1 MICRSEILQLGA
13 YSSLFLN
20 IQSTIKWHCFQF
32 EIWELSDALYVL
44 HYPFQF
50 WYFEGYIPHFW
61 QMVTHMT
68 LLSCEVKGASYKV
81 IALDFSRS
89 LFKTVLLGSLELL
102 LLFSKTT
109 PLLYSSPSHSTF
121 YSSEMN
127 TTNIIQTKTKVSFRI
142 ITLNKSHKS

>member
-68 LLSCEVKGASYKV
+68 LLSCEVKSASYKI

-109 PLLYSSPSHSTF
+109 SLLYSSPSHLTF

-127 TTNIIQTKTKVSFRI
+127 TTNIIQTKTKVS
-142 ITLNKSHKS
+142 LE

>member
-1 MICRSEILQLGA
+1 MKKMLGWPLIMTCRSEILQLGA

-44 HYPFQF
+44 YCPFQF
-50 WYFEGYIPHFW
+50 WYFESYRPHFW
-61 QMVTHMT
+61 QMVSHMT
-68 LLSCEVKGASYKV
+68 LSCEAKSASYKV

-109 PLLYSSPSHSTF
+109 SLL
-121 YSSEMN
+121 
-127 TTNIIQTKTKVSFRI
+127 NIIALPLI
-142 ITLNKSHKS
+142 